1 MEGLYRK
8 VTRGYYSRI
17 NKNYSDEL
25 SKVLKY
31 LIQIKPIDRMT
42 CSQILD
48 LPIVKKKAKKAKKLE
63 VEE

>member
-1 MEGLYRK
+1 M
-8 VTRGYYSRI
+8 TRGYYSRI

-48 LPIVKKKAKKAKKLE
+48 LPIVKKKVKKAKKLE

>member
-1 MEGLYRK
+1 M
-8 VTRGYYSRI
+8 TRGYYSRI